1 MKKVCFLMVMALFFA
16 GNATAGS
23 IPDLT
28 GVWQSVKGEMHW
40 EDRGFLPEP
49 FKQVFIIKEQ
59 KGRLISG
66 VKSWMTR
73 KKGGKRMEGFS
84 AIIGV
89 DNKTLYFAEHQEGIA
104 IGELMG
110 ANTMAF
116 YYLEGGG
123 NAKAVYLKLRRQK

>member
-1 MKKVCFLMVMALFFA
+1 MKKVCFLIAVCVLFSTSA
-16 GNATAGS
+16 SAGS
-23 IPDLT
+23 IPDMT
-28 GVWQSVKGEMHW
+28 GVWQSVAGEMHW
-40 EDRGFLPEP
+40 EDRGFLPQP

-66 VKSWMTR
+66 IKTWMTH
-73 KKGGKRMEGFS
+73 KKGKRMEGFS

-89 DNKTLYFAEHQEGIA
+89 DNKTLYFAEYQEGIA

-123 NAKAVYLKLRRQK
+123 NAKSVYLKLKRQK